1 MDDTIIRAIISL
13 ALATAIGS
21 NEFNNYLE
29 RLNFKEFNEEF
40 KNNDFSE
47 LDAFTLE
54 KNMSYN
60 KVINFLPVANIV
72 ASLVHYLHRNKLMN
86 DIKFR
91 VKAKMSYM
99 DAIRKRNK
107 ELENYRNGPRKY
119 FVGYFEGDKPIVIW
133 FTFNGAVININDD
146 SSPIFN
152 ILSDEEKVR
161 KIISIF
167 GDLINGV
174 DGYMHSENINEVLNS
189 HLVRNLI
196 REYKME
202 KDDFNRSR

>member
-54 KNMSYN
+54 NNMSYN

-72 ASLVHYLHRNKLMN
+72 ASLVHYLNRDKLMN

-91 VKAKMSYM
+91 VKAKISYI
-99 DAIRKRNK
+99 DAIRTRNK

-119 FVGYFEGDKPIVIW
+119 FVGYFECDKPIVIW

-167 GDLINGV
+167 SDLINGV

-189 HLVRNLI
+189 HVVRNLI
-196 REYKME
+196 KEYKIE